1 MRPARRFSPEVMV
14 LEPIPRLT
22 SPLPTGAPI
31 ILVAEN
37 DAQHRFVLRRVFRT
51 VDLDAELR
59 FVTNGQEL
67 LDYLECKGEFAQA
80 GAAPWPDL
88 VLLDLHM
95 PQLDGLGALRT
106 MRAHPRMRGI
116 PTIMFSSSDQAH
128 HIDHAYASGANAY
141 LVKVGDFKELVSE
154 LQHMI
159 AFWFKAARLPRRPAP
174 LDEAPDPSTDRA
186 DP

>member
-1 MRPARRFSPEVMV
+1 MV
-14 LEPIPRLT
+14 LEPAPRRT
-22 SPLPTGAPI
+22 HSVHAGAPI

-37 DAQHRFVLRRVFRT
+37 DAQHRFVLRRVFRAAI
-51 VDLDAELR
+51 DLEAELR

-67 LDYLECKGEFAQA
+67 LDYLEGKGEFAQA

-95 PQLDGLGALRT
+95 PQLDGLSALEM
-106 MRAHPRMRGI
+106 MRAHPRMRGV

-128 HIDHAYASGANAY
+128 HIDRAYASGANAY
-141 LVKVGDFKELVSE
+141 LVKVGDFKELVAE

-159 AFWFKAARLPRRPAP
+159 AFWFKAARLPRQPGPPDDPPAP
-174 LDEAPDPSTDRA
+174 STARA
-186 DP
+186 DR

>member
-1 MRPARRFSPEVMV
+1 MV
-14 LEPIPRLT
+14 LEPIARRTDP
-22 SPLPTGAPI
+22 PPAGAPI

-67 LDYLECKGEFAQA
+67 LDYLEGKGEFALA

-106 MRAHPRMRGI
+106 MRAHPRMRSI

-141 LVKVGDFKELVSE
+141 LVKVGDFRELVAE

-159 AFWFKAARLPRRPAP
+159 AFWFKAARLPRRPQP
-174 LDEAPDPSTDRA
+174 MNDPPDPPDPSTDRT
-186 DP
+186 DR